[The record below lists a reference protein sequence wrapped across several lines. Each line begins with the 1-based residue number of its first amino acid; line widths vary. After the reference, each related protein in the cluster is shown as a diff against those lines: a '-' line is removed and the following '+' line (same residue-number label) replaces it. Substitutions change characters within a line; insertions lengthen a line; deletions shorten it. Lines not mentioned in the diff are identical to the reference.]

1 MKAALEVWVDCDL
14 TPLQKI
20 GTLSHDR
27 GTVWFEYEKT
37 WLDNPVAF
45 QIDPE
50 LHLGEGPVFPD
61 AESGNFGIFLDST
74 PDRWGQTLMNR
85 REILLAKD
93 EGRRARK
100 LYPWDFLQGV
110 QDVTRQ
116 GALRFKVKD
125 DREFVAHDDLAAP
138 PVTSLAEL
146 SDIATALTRTDIDDL
161 DQLRR
166 WLAALVAPG
175 ASLGG
180 ARPKANFI
188 DEDDSVWIA
197 KFPAFQDTRDVGGWE
212 YLVWTMAQ
220 KAGIDTPP
228 ANKKKIGHSGY
239 HTFCVRRFDR
249 VGKSRRFYASAM
261 TMLRAKETA
270 DGSNSYL
277 ELAAF
282 LSDYGDPDS
291 IDTDLAQLFRRV
303 VFNVIVGNRDDHLRN
318 HGFLLD
324 RRGWRLAPAFDMNPA
339 IDKEAHVLNLDE
351 VDNRPSLEHV
361 RATASYYRLQSAAAD
376 QIIHEVVEA
385 VKNWEELARRHGLP
399 SLERLEARRAFE
411 AYRVDA

>member
-1 MKAALEVWVDCDL
+1 VKAALEVWVDCDL

>member
-1 MKAALEVWVDCDL
+1 MKSALEVWIDCDL
-14 TPLQKI
+14 TPLQQI

-27 GTVWFEYEKT
+27 GTVWFEYEKA

-50 LHLGEGPVFPD
+50 LHLGEGPVFFG
-61 AESGNFGIFLDST
+61 AESGNFGIFLDSA

-116 GALRFKVKD
+116 GALRFKLRGD
-125 DREFVAHDDLAAP
+125 QEFVAHDDLAAP

-197 KFPAFQDTRDVGGWE
+197 KFPAYQDTRDVGGWE

-220 KAGIDTPP
+220 QAGIDTPT
-228 ANKKKIGHSGY
+228 AKKKKIGQSGY

-277 ELAAF
+277 ELAGF

-318 HGFLLD
+318 HGFLLG

-351 VDNRPSLEHV
+351 VDNRPSLDHV
-361 RATASYYRLQSAAAD
+361 RATASYYRLQSAEAD
-376 QIIHEVVEA
+376 QIIHEVVGV
-385 VKNWEELARRHGLP
+385 VKNWEELAMRHGLP

>member
-1 MKAALEVWVDCDL
+1 
-14 TPLQKI
+14 
-20 GTLSHDR
+20 
-27 GTVWFEYEKT
+27 
-37 WLDNPVAF
+37 
-45 QIDPE
+45 
-50 LHLGEGPVFPD
+50 
-61 AESGNFGIFLDST
+61 
-74 PDRWGQTLMNR
+74 MNR

-116 GALRFKVKD
+116 GALRFKLRGD
-125 DREFVAHDDLAAP
+125 QEFVAHDDLAAP

-180 ARPKANFI
+180 ACPKANFM
-188 DEDDSVWIA
+188 DEDNSVWIA
-197 KFPAFQDTRDVGGWE
+197 KFPAHQDTRDVGGWE

-220 KAGIDTPP
+220 QAGIDTPP
-228 ANKKKIGHSGY
+228 AKKKKIGQSGY

-261 TMLRAKETA
+261 TMLSAKETA

-339 IDKEAHVLNLDE
+339 IDKEEHVLNLDE
-351 VDNRPSLEHV
+351 FDNRPWLEHV
-361 RATASYYRLQSAAAD
+361 RATASYYRLQSAEAD
-376 QIIHEVVEA
+376 QIIHEVVGV
-385 VKNWEELARRHGLP
+385 VKNWEELAKRHGLS
-399 SLERLEARRAFE
+399 SLERLEARRAIE
-411 AYRVDA
+411 AYRVDV